1 MQQKC
6 ALVLFLFPSKPLVI
20 RATLM
25 KIAITGDFHLGFNQD
40 ALVQARN
47 ALDACRDADAII
59 IAGDV
64 FDSRIPRQE
73 TLNEALQLFSQ
84 AAESL
89 KSDATVFELDA
100 DGVITGLPNYPP
112 ILAIAGTHERRS
124 KGLANPIHLLDSAL
138 CAVNVHARRICVQKG
153 DEQAC
158 FQAMAG
164 VPEEF
169 SRQVLKKMDFK
180 PVGGAFNVFV
190 FHQSLVEAMPFGD
203 ALCAQD
209 LPDGFDLYVDGHIHW
224 MAELVEGKKRIFIP
238 GSTVVTQMRK
248 NETRKKQVII
258 FDTQTG
264 TYESRTF
271 ATRPFLY
278 RDIIF
283 EDPVT
288 SAGVV
293 AQVDSVLAEML
304 SASSYPQ
311 TPIVKLKLSGKL
323 ANGLESKDLDLT
335 AITKRYAEK
344 AMLHIDRDFERKG
357 SAQADAEE
365 LQKARSD
372 PRGVREISVAL
383 FVEAL
388 KRRDIEIAPA
398 QAEEL
403 LDALCEEDS
412 ARAAQLI

>member
-1 MQQKC
+1 M
-6 ALVLFLFPSKPLVI
+6 
-20 RATLM
+20 R
-25 KIAITGDFHLGFNQD
+25 IAITGDFHLGFNQD
-40 ALVQARN
+40 ALAQARN
-47 ALDACRDADAII
+47 ALDACKDAVAIV

-89 KSDATVFELDA
+89 SSNAVVFELDA
-100 DGVITGLPNYPP
+100 DGVITGLSNYPP
-112 ILAIAGTHERRS
+112 ILAVAGTHERRS

-138 CAVNVHARRICVQKG
+138 AAVNLHARKICVQKDG
-153 DEQAC
+153 EKVV

-169 SRQVLKKMDFK
+169 SRQVLKKMEFK
-180 PVGGAFNVFV
+180 PVKGAFNVFV
-190 FHQSLVEAMPFGD
+190 FHQSLAEAMPFGESL
-203 ALCAQD
+203 AAQD

-224 MAELVEGKKRIFIP
+224 MMELIEGKKRIVIP

-258 FDTQTG
+258 FDTQAG
-264 TYESRTF
+264 TYE
-271 ATRPFLY
+271 TREFSTRSFLY
-278 RDIIF
+278 RDIVF
-283 EDPVT
+283 ENPAT
-288 SAGVV
+288 SAEVA
-293 AQVDSVLAEML
+293 AQVDSALTEML
-304 SASSYPQ
+304 AAGNQSQ
-311 TPIVKLKLSGKL
+311 VPIVKLKLSGRL

-335 AITKRYAEK
+335 AIAKRYADK
-344 AMLHIDRDFERKG
+344 AMLHIDRDFERKDPL
-357 SAQADAEE
+357 QADAEE

-372 PRGVREISVAL
+372 PRGVREISVEL
-383 FVEAL
+383 FIEAL
-388 KRRDIEIAPA
+388 KRRDIELSHS

-403 LDALCEEDS
+403 LDALCEEDA

>member
-1 MQQKC
+1 
-6 ALVLFLFPSKPLVI
+6 
-20 RATLM
+20 M

-40 ALVQARN
+40 ALVQAKN
-47 ALDACRDADAII
+47 ALDACKDADAII

-84 AAESL
+84 AKDL
-89 KSDATVFELDA
+89 CKSDATVYELDA

-112 ILAIAGTHERRS
+112 IFAIAGTHERRS

-138 CAVNVHARRICVQKG
+138 CAVNVHARRVCVQKK
-153 DEQAC
+153 DEQVC

-169 SRQVLKKMDFK
+169 SRQVLKKMEFK
-180 PVGGAFNVFV
+180 PVKGAFNVFV
-190 FHQSLVEAMPFGD
+190 FHQSLAEAMPFGD

-224 MAELVEGKKRIFIP
+224 MTEIVEAKKRIFIP

-248 NETRKKQVII
+248 NEMRKKQVII

-264 TYESRTF
+264 TYESRPF
-271 ATRPFLY
+271 AVRPFLY
-278 RDIIF
+278 RDIAF
-283 EDPVT
+283 ENPAT
-288 SAGVV
+288 SAEVV
-293 AQVDSVLAEML
+293 AQVDAALTEML
-304 SASSYPQ
+304 LPSFSQAPV
-311 TPIVKLKLSGKL
+311 VKLKLSGKL

-335 AITKRYAEK
+335 PIAKRYAEK
-344 AMLHIDRDFERKG
+344 AALHIDRDFERKD
-357 SAQADAEE
+357 SVQADAEE

-372 PRGVREISVAL
+372 PRGVREISVSL
-383 FVEAL
+383 FVDAL
-388 KRRDIEIAPA
+388 KKRDIEIAPA

-403 LDALCEEDS
+403 LDALCEED
-412 ARAAQLI
+412 AQKAAQLI

>member
-1 MQQKC
+1 
-6 ALVLFLFPSKPLVI
+6 
-20 RATLM
+20 M

-40 ALVQARN
+40 ALGQAAN
-47 ALDACRDADAII
+47 ALDACKDADAII
-59 IAGDV
+59 IAGDI

-73 TLNEALQLFSQ
+73 VMNEALQLFSQ

-89 KSDATVFELDA
+89 NSEATIYEMDA

-138 CAVNVHARRICVQKG
+138 CAVNVHGRRICVQKG
-153 DEQAC
+153 NEQAC

-169 SRQVLKKMDFK
+169 SRQVLKKMEFK
-180 PVGGAFNVFV
+180 PFKGSFNVFV
-190 FHQSLVEAMPFGD
+190 FHQSLAEAMPFGE
-203 ALCAQD
+203 ALCSQD

-248 NETRKKQVII
+248 NEMRKKQVII

-264 TYESRTF
+264 TYESRVF

-283 EDPVT
+283 ENPVT
-288 SAGVV
+288 SAEVV
-293 AQVDSVLAEML
+293 AQVDAALSEML
-304 SASSYPQ
+304 SPANSQ

-323 ANGLESKDLDLT
+323 ANGLESKDLDLSS
-335 AITKRYAEK
+335 ITKRYADR
-344 AMLHIDRDFERKG
+344 AMLHIDRDFERKD
-357 SAQADAEE
+357 SQQADAEE

-372 PRGVREISVAL
+372 PRGVREISVEL
-383 FVEAL
+383 FIEAL
-388 KRRDIEIAPA
+388 KRREIELTHS

-403 LDALCEEDS
+403 LDALCEED
-412 ARAAQLI
+412 ATRAAQLI

>member
-1 MQQKC
+1 
-6 ALVLFLFPSKPLVI
+6 
-20 RATLM
+20 M

-40 ALVQARN
+40 ALAQARN
-47 ALDACRDADAII
+47 ALEACNGADAVV
-59 IAGDV
+59 IAGDI

-89 KSDATVFELDA
+89 KSDATVFEMDA
-100 DGVITGLPNYPP
+100 DGVITALSNYPP
-112 ILAIAGTHERRS
+112 ILAVAGTHERRS

-138 CAVNVHARRICVQKG
+138 CAVNIHARKVCIQKDG
-153 DEQAC
+153 EKVC

-169 SRQVLKKMDFK
+169 SRQVLRKLEFK
-180 PVGGAFNVFV
+180 PVSGAFNVFV
-190 FHQSLVEAMPFGD
+190 FHQSLAEAMPFGD
-203 ALCAQD
+203 SLAAQD

-238 GSTVVTQMRK
+238 GSTVVTQLRK

-264 TYESRTF
+264 EYEAREF

-278 RDIIF
+278 RDIAF
-283 EDPVT
+283 ENPAT
-288 SAGVV
+288 SADVV
-293 AQVDSVLAEML
+293 AQIDSALTEML
-304 SASSYPQ
+304 SAGHPQ

-323 ANGLESKDLDLT
+323 ADGLESKDLDLT
-335 AITKRYAEK
+335 AISKRHAGR
-344 AMLHIDRDFERKG
+344 AILHIDRDFERKD
-357 SAQADAEE
+357 SVQADAEE

-372 PRGVREISVAL
+372 PRGVREISVEL
-383 FVEAL
+383 FIEAL
-388 KRRDIEIAPA
+388 KRRDIELTHSR
-398 QAEEL
+398 AEEL
-403 LDALCEEDS
+403 LDALCEED
-412 ARAAQLI
+412 AERAVQLI

>member
-1 MQQKC
+1 
-6 ALVLFLFPSKPLVI
+6 
-20 RATLM
+20 M
-25 KIAITGDFHLGFNQD
+25 KIAITGDFHLGFNPD
-40 ALVQARN
+40 ALAQAKN
-47 ALDACRDADAII
+47 ALDACKDADAIV
-59 IAGDV
+59 IAGDI

-84 AAESL
+84 AAESM
-89 KSDATVFELDA
+89 SSAAVVFEIDA
-100 DGVITGLPNYPP
+100 DGVITGLSKYPP
-112 ILAIAGTHERRS
+112 ILAVAGTHERRS

-138 CAVNVHARRICVQKG
+138 AAVNVHARRICVEKG
-153 DEQAC
+153 GERVC

-169 SRQVLKKMDFK
+169 SRQVLKKMEFK
-180 PVGGAFNVFV
+180 PVKDAFNIFV
-190 FHQSLVEAMPFGD
+190 FHQSLAEAMPFGE

-283 EDPVT
+283 ENPVT
-288 SAGVV
+288 SPDVV
-293 AQVDSVLAEML
+293 AKVDAALSGMLAAE
-304 SASSYPQ
+304 YPQ
-311 TPIVKLKLSGKL
+311 TPIVKLKLIGKL
-323 ANGLESKDLDLT
+323 ANGMESRDLDLT
-335 AITKRYAEK
+335 AITRRYAGR
-344 AMLHIDRDFERKG
+344 ATLHIDRDFARKD
-357 SAQADAEE
+357 SVQADAEE

-383 FVEAL
+383 FVDAL
-388 KRRDIEIAPA
+388 KRRGIEVAPA

-412 ARAAQLI
+412 ERAAQLI